1 MIFLIIIGADLFGYF
16 MALSQ
21 LPLAM
26 ATWLIHLNVGA
37 MGVLW
42 IILVVYLILGCVMD
56 ELAIILLTVP
66 IFFPVVMQLGFDPI
80 WFGVI
85 VVVTVQIGLVSPP
98 VGLNVFVIAGM
109 ARDVP
114 MPRIFRGIM
123 PFLAAMV
130 VLLVVL
136 TAWPDLALILPRSMK

>member
-1 MIFLIIIGADLFGYF
+1 MVFLIIVGADLSGYF

-21 LPLAM
+21 LPLVM

-37 MGVLW
+37 LGVLR
-42 IILVVYLILGCVMD
+42 IILVLYLMLGCVMD
-56 ELAIILLTVP
+56 ELAIILLPVP
-66 IFFPVVMQLGFDPI
+66 IYFLVVMQVGLDPI

-85 VVVTVQIGLVSPP
+85 IAVTVQIELVSPP
-98 VGLNVFVIAGM
+98 VGLNVYVIVGM

-114 MPRIFRGIM
+114 IARIFRGIM

-130 VLLVVL
+130 VLLVLL
-136 TAWPDLALILPRSMK
+136 TVWPDLALILPRNMK